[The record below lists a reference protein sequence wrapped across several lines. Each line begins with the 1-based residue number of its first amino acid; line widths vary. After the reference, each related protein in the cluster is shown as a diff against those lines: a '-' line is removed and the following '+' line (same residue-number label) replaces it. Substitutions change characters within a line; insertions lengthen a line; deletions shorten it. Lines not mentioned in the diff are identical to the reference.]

1 MGKAPETLATTQ
13 RNLAILEAVVCDGGQ
28 STLTDYATRL
38 GLPVATVHRHVST
51 LIAEGFLARSGHPGL
66 VPGPR
71 LLRMAPFLDDRQRL
85 IRLAAPVLTRLARR
99 TGCVAQLGTLD
110 NDMVTYRLK
119 RGETQASIFTSEGI
133 QLEAYCSGI
142 GKVLLAHLPAA
153 DRATYL
159 DGGPFPAL
167 TPCTITDPAALASEL
182 DSVRALGF
190 AIDAEEVATGL
201 RCLAVPLRDGAGQ
214 VIAALSL
221 SRQSRLEPSADA
233 RLLAALQASAA
244 EIECSFKAATG
255 NQPVEPVSPPS

>member
-1 MGKAPETLATTQ
+1 MGKSPETIASSQ

-28 STLTDYATRL
+28 STLTDYASRL

-71 LLRMAPFLDDRQRL
+71 LLRMAPFLDQRQHL

-99 TGCVAQLGTLD
+99 AGCIAQLGTLD

-119 RGETQASIFTSEGI
+119 RGETADSIFTSEGI
-133 QLEAYCSGI
+133 QLEAYCSAI
-142 GKVLLAHLPAA
+142 GKVLLAALPAEE
-153 DRATYL
+153 RAAYL

-167 TPCTITDPAALASEL
+167 TPRTITDPAALADEL
-182 DSVRALGF
+182 DQVRAKGF

-201 RCLAVPLRDGAGQ
+201 RCLAVPLHDAGGQ

-221 SRQSRLEPSADA
+221 SRQSRLESAADV
-233 RLLAALQASAA
+233 RLLSALQASAA
-244 EIECSFKAATG
+244 EIEAASGAAAQFT
-255 NQPVEPVSPPS
+255 EPVSPPS